1 MAHTIA
7 QPRLTL
13 AALLAALATVV
24 LTLIAAGPTASVDLR
39 AYDLLL
45 APMTPRATPSRVAVV
60 TIDDASITAVGQ
72 WPWPREVV
80 ARLVTR
86 LRQSGASVVALDI
99 LFAEADRVRL
109 APDGTSSS
117 DQALADAIAGGQ
129 VVVGYAFTFDN
140 QPASGREPF
149 SSARETRR
157 RCSPPAMRGTLVTL
171 PGQQQ
176 PDEQLFQATGAICG
190 LDALTRPADA
200 AGFLNVGVDTDGTL
214 RDGGDVVGIEC
225 VPESEQVGEHAG
237 ADRNRRWHGWERACG
252 PSGSLRRW
260 LRRRRSR
267 RAARHIVQARA
278 RTW

>member
-86 LRQSGASVVALDI
+86 LRQSGASVVALDKI
-99 LFAEADRVRL
+99 
-109 APDGTSSS
+109 
-117 DQALADAIAGGQ
+117 
-129 VVVGYAFTFDN
+129 
-140 QPASGREPF
+140 GR
-149 SSARETRR
+149 AH
-157 RCSPPAMRGTLVTL
+157 V
-171 PGQQQ
+171 
-176 PDEQLFQATGAICG
+176 
-190 LDALTRPADA
+190 
-200 AGFLNVGVDTDGTL
+200 
-214 RDGGDVVGIEC
+214 
-225 VPESEQVGEHAG
+225 
-237 ADRNRRWHGWERACG
+237 
-252 PSGSLRRW
+252 
-260 LRRRRSR
+260 
-267 RAARHIVQARA
+267 
-278 RTW
+278 